1 MPASVIGIDLG
12 CTNIKGVLVN
22 EEGKLLEELQC
33 QTNEKEERQWKS
45 AVAEIVHA
53 LSKKANGLPVPVGL
67 SAPGLASSN
76 NDCIV
81 LMPDRLAG
89 LEKFIWTDF
98 LGMPT
103 YVLNDAHAALMAEAR
118 FGAAKGYQNVVL
130 LTLGTG
136 VGGGLFIRGELQ
148 QGLLQ
153 RAGHFGHVSLDADSD
168 ACDVTN
174 MPASLENAIGDLTVS
189 IRSFGKYTSTV
200 ELVEAYRKGEP
211 IAQYVWLHS
220 IKKLAVGLCSFIN
233 IISPEL
239 IVIGGGISRAGDD
252 LFHPLKEFMAIFEW
266 QHSGVRTPVVPAMYS
281 EFSGAIGAA
290 GFALQKSLLK

>member
-12 CTNIKGVLVN
+12 CTNIKGVLVD
-22 EEGKLLEELQC
+22 EEGNILEELQC
-33 QTNEKEERQWKS
+33 QTNEKEERQWKA

-53 LSKKANGLPVPVGL
+53 LSKKTNGVPVPVGL
-67 SAPGLASSN
+67 SAPGLASGN

-136 VGGGLFIRGELQ
+136 VGGGLLIRGELQ

-168 ACDVTN
+168 DADVTN
-174 MPASLENAIGDLTVS
+174 MPASLENAIGDLTVRT
-189 IRSFGKYTSTV
+189 RSFGKYASTA
-200 ELVEAYRKGEP
+200 ELVEGYRKGEP

-220 IKKLAVGLCSFIN
+220 VKKLAVGLCSFIN

-239 IVIGGGISRAGDD
+239 IVIGGGISRAGED
-252 LFHPLKEFMAIFEW
+252 LFFPLKEFMAIFEW
-266 QHSGVRTPVVPAMYS
+266 QHSGVRTPVVSARYS

-290 GFALQKSLLK
+290 GFALQKSSLK